1 MYGGRARSPHAV
13 TDMTTR
19 TQIRAARAAEI
30 DALLDRA
37 WELRRDNT
45 AAALELCDEALG
57 AARTSAYAPG
67 VARSFYVRGCAHVR
81 RSDLQTALGDA
92 LDALSRFESLGDTK
106 GKEDASNL
114 LGVVYSELGELDE
127 ALKHFLA
134 RYQLCAG
141 RGDEGEVEA
150 LLNLGYVHDYLGN
163 RVEALA
169 YYLKGWGVCA
179 ACGDKEGE
187 LLLLNNIGYSHYQ
200 LGQYQEALEH
210 YRKALA
216 TEATPTPYVH
226 ALLLDNVALALEKL
240 GDLEGAL
247 EHQQRSLD
255 LREAQGDKRGVSY
268 SLDSLGTIYGA
279 LGEKDRAQACLERA
293 LDLKRTIGDQK
304 GEAETLLL
312 LGTSALEGAQGEK
325 ALPLLQRALETA
337 GRVGSQDTR
346 YRAHQALARAL
357 KTQGRFEEALEHH
370 ERYSE
375 VKERV
380 VNEASSRTLGSLRVQ
395 FETEQAEREREI
407 YRLKNVELAHA
418 NSELQAL
425 NQQATELLA
434 QLERHAKEDALTGLY
449 NRRYADGKLH
459 EEFERARRF
468 GHPLSVALCDVDNFK
483 GINDT
488 FSHQTGDEVLRT
500 VAQLLKKQ
508 LREVDTVARYGGEE
522 FLLLLPETPAQSALN
537 VCEKLR
543 RAVAAH
549 PWDAL
554 APGLKVTLSIGLSND
569 ISVLNCEKLV
579 ALADAKLYDVKRSGK
594 NRVQG

>member
-1 MYGGRARSPHAV
+1 MSQA
-13 TDMTTR
+13 T
-19 TQIRAARAAEI
+19 AEV

-37 WELRRDNT
+37 WALRRDDT

-67 VARSFYVRGCAHVR
+67 VARSFYVRGCAHVS

-134 RYQLCAG
+134 RYHLCAG

-187 LLLLNNIGYSHYQ
+187 RLLLNNIGYSHYQ

-210 YRKALA
+210 YRKAVA

-226 ALLLDNVALALEKL
+226 ALLLENVALVLEKL

-247 EHQQRSLD
+247 EHQQQSLD

-279 LGEKDRAQACLERA
+279 LGEKDQAQACLERA
-293 LDLKRTIGDQK
+293 LDLKQTIGDQR

-312 LGTSALEGAQGEK
+312 LGTSALEGAQGER

-346 YRAHQALARAL
+346 HRAHQALAQAL

-375 VKERV
+375 VKEQV
-380 VNEASSRTLGSLRVQ
+380 VNETSSRTLGRLRVQ

-407 YRLKNVELAHA
+407 YRLKNVELARA
-418 NSELQAL
+418 NAELQNL
-425 NQQATELLA
+425 NAQMAELLE
-434 QLERHAKEDALTGLY
+434 QLERQAKEDALTGLY
-449 NRRYADGKLH
+449 NRRYADLRLQ
-459 EEFERARRF
+459 EEFLRARRF
-468 GHPLSVALCDVDNFK
+468 GHALSVALLDIDNFK
-483 GINDT
+483 RVNDT
-488 FSHQTGDEVLRT
+488 FSHAVGDEVLRT
-500 VAQLLKKQ
+500 VAGLFRAA
-508 LREVDTVARYGGEE
+508 LRETDLVARYGGEE
-522 FLLLLPETPAQSALN
+522 FVLLLPETAAQDAVT
-537 VCEKLR
+537 VCDKLR
-543 RAVAAH
+543 RRVEAY
-549 PWDAL
+549 PWSTV
-554 APGLKVTLSIGLSND
+554 APGLEVTLSIGVSDELC
-569 ISVLNCEKLV
+569 VPTYEKLV
-579 ALADAKLYDVKRSGK
+579 ALTDGKLYEAKRSGR
-594 NRVQG
+594 NQVRG